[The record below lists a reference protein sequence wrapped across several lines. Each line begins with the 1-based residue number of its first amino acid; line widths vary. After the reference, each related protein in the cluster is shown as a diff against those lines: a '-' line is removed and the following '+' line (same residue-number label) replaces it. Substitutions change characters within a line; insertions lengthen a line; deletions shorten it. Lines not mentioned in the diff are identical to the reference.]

1 MANGLCLESVKCSV
15 VKMGEWEKRLYKKA
29 SLKWLQAQYKKY
41 PRLFPHWELVH
52 P

>member
-1 MANGLCLESVKCSV
+1 MGYVWHQLNVRLLKWVK
-15 VKMGEWEKRLYKKA
+15 WEKRLYKKA
-29 SLKWLQAQYKKY
+29 SLKWLQAQYKSN